1 MLIFWTEGVVES
13 TAFPST
19 SLARRGRRVRA
30 AKRDALQLSAP
41 YRYSSAAAEQHGQ
54 LQRTRALHRRPAH
67 SAQGEPRGG
76 WSRAGRWH
84 TVAAGR
90 PQQCCLDRFAVRVR
104 PRPSLP
110 AAVYTSQQPR
120 SRLARE
126 AAHDM
131 RRGAVITYRPANGLG

>member
-1 MLIFWTEGVVES
+1 MCLHTAKHWTSSGKHGV
-13 TAFPST
+13 
-19 SLARRGRRVRA
+19 SLNKSGETGTQGASCKTRRFTTVRSIP
-30 AKRDALQLSAP
+30 LQLCRS
-41 YRYSSAAAEQHGQ
+41 RAEATHGR

-84 TVAAGR
+84 TPPAGR

-110 AAVYTSQQPR
+110 AAVYTSQQPP

-126 AAHDM
+126 AAHGM
-131 RRGAVITYRPANGLG
+131 RRGQ